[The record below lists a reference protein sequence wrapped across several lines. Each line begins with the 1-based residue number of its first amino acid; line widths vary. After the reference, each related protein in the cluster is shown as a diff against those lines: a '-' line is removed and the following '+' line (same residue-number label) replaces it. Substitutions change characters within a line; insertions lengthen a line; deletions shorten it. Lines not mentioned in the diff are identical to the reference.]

1 LEPTADEITQMLK
14 AWNSGDDAALQ
25 SLIPAVYKQLHQ
37 SARSHM
43 ARERP
48 GHVLQTSALVN
59 EVYVRLV
66 GVERINWKNRAHF
79 LAVCAQMMRQ
89 ILVDLAR
96 ERCAQK
102 RGGDARHVPLNEDGL
117 FRSGY
122 PNTQLLALDD
132 ALKALADADRRK
144 SRVVELRFFGGL
156 DVAETAEVLGVS
168 PVTVQRDWK
177 LAKAWLFRE
186 LSGGKPHAK

>member
-1 LEPTADEITQMLK
+1 
-14 AWNSGDDAALQ
+14 
-25 SLIPAVYKQLHQ
+25 
-37 SARSHM
+37 M